1 MFLRMGAR
9 EQPPGG
15 ENGET
20 DAEDISGT
28 TAPSIGPNTTIEREP
43 ADERLSCNADGSF
56 SLRSEQSDVD
66 AMGRDKRRQVV
77 GGAYGPTFAKQA
89 TLYGG
94 ALLITVIVV
103 VGLILL
109 TGELDKAPETNEDK
123 APWAA
128 PEAEQIQPEP
138 LQ

>member
-1 MFLRMGAR
+1 VFLRMGAR

-15 ENGET
+15 ENGEN
-20 DAEDISGT
+20 DAEDISDT
-28 TAPSIGPNTTIEREP
+28 TAPSIGPNTRIEREP
-43 ADERLSCNADGSF
+43 ADERLS
-56 SLRSEQSDVD
+56 RHEQSDVD